1 MSSSMGLLPM
11 VSLSNDKSTS
21 QERIDSDRY
30 KAIRRTDSMPTLPS
44 ASRSRDVFKTE
55 KSNGSS
61 NALSEYLLF
70 FLLLL
75 LLFSRSVIFNTA
87 SSSYVS
93 CYSF

>member
-21 QERIDSDRY
+21 QERIDSDRS

-75 LLFSRSVIFNTA
+75 FSRSVIFNTA

>member
-75 LLFSRSVIFNTA
+75 FSRSVIFNTA